1 VPRWGDSSERRK
13 NWGGKRIMRFERAR
27 ESHLAAGRKR
37 AAVCSRPP
45 SGVGVGMTTSSV
57 SAEREVALREVA
69 LGEVAL
75 SLELELELA
84 VGRGK
89 K

>member
-1 VPRWGDSSERRK
+1 MAEVSVVPRWGDSSERRK
-13 NWGGKRIMRFERAR
+13 NWGGGRIMRFERAR

-57 SAEREVALREVA
+57 SAEREVAL
-69 LGEVAL
+69 GEVA
-75 SLELELELA
+75 LELELELEL
-84 VGRGK
+84 GRGRK
-89 K
+89 

>member
-1 VPRWGDSSERRK
+1 MAEVSAVPRWGDRRKRRK

-45 SGVGVGMTTSSV
+45 SGVAVGMTTSSV
-57 SAEREVALREVA
+57 SAEVEV
-69 LGEVAL
+69 
-75 SLELELELA
+75 ELV
-84 VGRGK
+84 VGRGRK
-89 K
+89 